1 MQNQFSPALILKCK
15 KLVFKRAGVKIS
27 DDDAERCLDRLARL
41 AALAVKTLGK
51 KKTNTNPDEENNSN

>member
-1 MQNQFSPALILKCK
+1 MQNQFSPALIVKCK
-15 KLVFKRAGVKIS
+15 NLVFKRAGVKIS

-51 KKTNTNPDEENNSN
+51 NKTNAKNNE